1 MIFWN
6 KPEKCDVADQESV
19 QIMFKEIRENYP
31 RFDVLLN
38 NAGVA
43 ADKAYRMADIPVES
57 YRKIMSINL
66 DGAWFVMQGIKWFM
80 SLSKLFL
87 FKFKS
92 LIWVVLIR

>member
-1 MIFWN
+1 
-6 KPEKCDVADQESV
+6 
-19 QIMFKEIRENYP
+19 MFKEIRENYQ

-66 DGAWFVMQGIKWFM
+66 DGAWFVMQEAIKLM
-80 SLSKLFL
+80 
-87 FKFKS
+87 
-92 LIWVVLIR
+92 IERGNGGRIG